1 MISKIQMKRLII
13 LGLIFNLIS
22 QSNLSVLST
31 DMHSS
36 LTFNSKTSFDAFD
49 AIENVSINYIQP
61 ITNRTIP
68 VLILFPSSDYNVS
81 LPVLVY
87 ASGYFSKPGTIGYPA
102 YFDYLIPIVQAGYVV
117 IFPEYS
123 MAYYEATQQ
132 GGAEILIAI
141 KNYVLDIWNNQTQ
154 DNKILLSTNVGYF
167 GISDG
172 GGIAIIAGILDPYTQ
187 SVIAFTPYITHN
199 QLNFSLANF
208 KPHLLAIGGTLD
220 QGATADKLDFLS
232 DLLNY
237 NERQIYIVFKNSN
250 HFGYYYDPYIDLSI
264 SLSLVF
270 CNYVFK
276 GEFTDY
282 QTYFGDTLF
291 STDLA
296 YELRILEGNNDV
308 LGRTVF
314 IGLLIFLVTLIVFF
328 RYRSKKRETQLRLK
342 VQQIRQKQKLERA
355 NKKHS

>member
-1 MISKIQMKRLII
+1 M
-13 LGLIFNLIS
+13 
-22 QSNLSVLST
+22 
-31 DMHSS
+31 
-36 LTFNSKTSFDAFD
+36 
-49 AIENVSINYIQP
+49 
-61 ITNRTIP
+61 
-68 VLILFPSSDYNVS
+68 
-81 LPVLVY
+81 
-87 ASGYFSKPGTIGYPA
+87 
-102 YFDYLIPIVQAGYVV
+102 
-117 IFPEYS
+117 
-123 MAYYEATQQ
+123 
-132 GGAEILIAI
+132 
-141 KNYVLDIWNNQTQ
+141 
-154 DNKILLSTNVGYF
+154 
-167 GISDG
+167 
-172 GGIAIIAGILDPYTQ
+172 DPYTQ

-232 DLLNY
+232 DILNY

-264 SLSLVF
+264 TLSLVF

-296 YELRILEGNNDV
+296 YELRILEGKNDV
-308 LGRTVF
+308 LGRMVF